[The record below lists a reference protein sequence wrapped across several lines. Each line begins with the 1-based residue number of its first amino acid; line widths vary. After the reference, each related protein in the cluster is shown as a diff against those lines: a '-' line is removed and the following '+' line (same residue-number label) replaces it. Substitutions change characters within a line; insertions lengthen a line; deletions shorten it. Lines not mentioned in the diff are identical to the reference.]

1 MIKVQ
6 LCPFGELE
14 DKNWW
19 LVDVAVLLLVCLLG
33 YWVSGA
39 YLDIRRN
46 ETISLIAKKQRWD
59 EELKA
64 KEPAIAQFNGLAP
77 EMELL
82 NRKINA
88 LRRITT
94 SKLDKVKPLV
104 ALDQLQTLSIQGVW
118 YERLEYQIDGSLL
131 IKGSGNDS
139 LLIGEYM
146 LGVRETM
153 NPETYNDDVRTQV
166 GFESVTL
173 KNARYVEESDPFF
186 EDIRGSMQFEMSG
199 RHVEKKGSVHGIS
212 AVPRPRAD
220 AHF

>member
-19 LVDVAVLLLVCLLG
+19 IVDVAVLLLVCLLG

-77 EMELL
+77 
-82 NRKINA
+82 
-88 LRRITT
+88 
-94 SKLDKVKPLV
+94 LV

-118 YERLEYQIDGSLL
+118 YERLEYQVDGSLL

-199 RHVEKKGSVHGIS
+199 RHVEKKGSAHGIS